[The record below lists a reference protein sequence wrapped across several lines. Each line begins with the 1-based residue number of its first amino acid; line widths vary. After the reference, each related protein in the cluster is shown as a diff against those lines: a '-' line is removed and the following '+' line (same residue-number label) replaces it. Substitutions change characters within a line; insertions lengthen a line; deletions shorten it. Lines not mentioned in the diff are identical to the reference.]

1 MADKPKIY
9 WDACLF
15 YEVLGDEKVTPTKRA
30 AVEEILIANLNN
42 ENLIVTSVITHLE
55 VLPAKLEGKKADAAA
70 KYMKLFDGKRYLD
83 VEISANILMR
93 ARDIRDFYFKP
104 ADLSGHGGKMMD
116 LGDAIHL
123 ATATIYGAGEF
134 HTRDA
139 DDKGSKIP
147 LLKLYE
153 YSGVPKV
160 CGKWDLKIESPDAKQ
175 GALNGVLDQP
185 PSEKTLK
192 D

>member
-1 MADKPKIY
+1 MADKPKLY

-15 YEVLGDEKVTPTKRA
+15 YEVLGDEKVTATKKA
-30 AVEEILIANLNN
+30 AVDEILIANLND

-70 KYMKLFDGKRYLD
+70 KYMKLFDGRRYLD

-93 ARDIRDFYFKP
+93 AREIRDFYYKP
-104 ADLSGHGGKMMD
+104 GKMMD

-123 ATATIYGAGEF
+123 ATATIYGVSEF

-160 CGKWDLKIESPDAKQ
+160 CGKWDLNIESPDAKQ

-185 PSEKTLK
+185 PSDKTLK